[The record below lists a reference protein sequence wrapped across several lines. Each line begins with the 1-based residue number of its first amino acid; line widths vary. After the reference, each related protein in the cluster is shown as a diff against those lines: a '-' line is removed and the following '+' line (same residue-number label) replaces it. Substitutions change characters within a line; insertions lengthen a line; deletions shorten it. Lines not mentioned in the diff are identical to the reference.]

1 MKKAAQLL
9 NDLQQKKYAPIYF
22 LVGEHETFFVDQ
34 IAKYI
39 ENHVLTEEEKGFN
52 QSVLYA
58 KDVSMN
64 EIVEAAKRYPM
75 MAEHQVIIIREAQDL
90 SRQLDHLEAYAEQ
103 PQPSTILVFCYKY
116 KKPDGRK
123 KVIKTIKKTGVYYE
137 TAKIYDNKVPEW
149 IVQTLA
155 QHQFSI
161 DPKAS
166 SMLVEFLGASLSKIY
181 KELEKLMQI
190 LPQGSRITPEAIEEN
205 IGISKDFNNFELT
218 NAIGL
223 KDEIKAFKIIHY
235 FAQNSKNNPLPFTV
249 GVLFGYFEKLL
260 IYHSLK
266 DKSNT
271 NVAKQ
276 LGVHPFFTKD
286 YSIAAKNYPL
296 KKVSKAISLLREIDV
311 KSKGVNSTVMPHG
324 DLLKSFL
331 VQVMRG

>member
-9 NDLQQKKYAPIYF
+9 NDLKQKKYAPIYF
-22 LVGEHETFFVDQ
+22 LVGEQETFFVDQ
-34 IAKYI
+34 ISKYI
-39 ENHVLTEEEKGFN
+39 EDNVLSEEEKGFN
-52 QSVLYA
+52 QTILYGR
-58 KDVSMN
+58 DVSMA
-64 EIVEAAKRYPM
+64 EVIEAAKRYPM
-75 MAEHQVIIIREAQDL
+75 MAEYQVIIVREAQDL
-90 SRQLDHLEAYAEQ
+90 ARQIDQLEAYAKQ
-103 PQPSTILVFCYKY
+103 PQHSTILVFNYKY

-123 KVIKTIKKTGVYYE
+123 KGIKAVKKGGVYYE
-137 TAKIYDNKVPEW
+137 TARIYENQVPDW

-155 QHQFSI
+155 QHQYSI
-161 DPKAS
+161 DPKGS
-166 SMLVEFLGASLSKIY
+166 SMLVEFLGSNLSKIY

-218 NAIGL
+218 NAIGV
-223 KDEIKAFKIIHY
+223 KDEVKAFRIINY
-235 FAQNSKNNPLPFTV
+235 FVQNPKNNPLPFTV
-249 GVLFGYFEKLL
+249 GVLFSYFEKLL
-260 IYHSLK
+260 IFHSLK

-286 YSIAAKNYPL
+286 YFTAGKNYPL
-296 KKVSKAISLLREIDV
+296 KKVSQAIALLRDLDV
-311 KSKGVNSTVMPHG
+311 KSKGVDAGSIPDG

>member
-1 MKKAAQLL
+1 MKKAVQVL
-9 NDLQQKKYAPIYF
+9 NDLKQKKYASIYF

-39 ENHVLTEEEKGFN
+39 EDHVLSEEEKGFN

-58 KDVSMN
+58 KDLTMSEV
-64 EIVEAAKRYPM
+64 VEAAKRYPM
-75 MAEHQVIIIREAQDL
+75 MAEHQVIVVREAQDL

-137 TAKIYDNKVPEW
+137 TAKIYDNQVPDW

-155 QHQFSI
+155 QNQYSI

-190 LPQGSRITPEAIEEN
+190 LPQGSRITPEAVEEN

-218 NAIGL
+218 NAIGS
-223 KDEIKAFKIIHY
+223 KDEVKAFKIVNY
-235 FAQNSKNNPLPFTV
+235 FAQNPKKNPLPFTV

-260 IYHSLK
+260 IFHSLK

-286 YSIAAKNYPL
+286 YFSAAKNYPL
-296 KKVSKAISLLREIDV
+296 KKVSKAIALLRDLDI
-311 KSKGVNSTVMPHG
+311 KSKGVNSGTTPEG

>member
-1 MKKAAQLL
+1 MKKAVQVL
-9 NDLQQKKYAPIYF
+9 NDLKLKKYAPIYF
-22 LVGEHETFFVDQ
+22 LVGESETFFVDQ

-39 ENHVLTEEEKGFN
+39 ELNILTEEEKGFN
-52 QSVLYA
+52 QSVLYG
-58 KDVSMN
+58 KDVSMS
-64 EIVEAAKRYPM
+64 EVIEAAKRYPM
-75 MAEHQVIIIREAQDL
+75 MAEYQVIIVREAQEL
-90 SRQLDHLEAYAEQ
+90 SRQLDQLEAYATQ
-103 PQPSTILVFCYKY
+103 PQLSTILVFCYKY

-123 KVIKTIKKTGVYYE
+123 KVIKEIKKNAVYYE
-137 TAKIYDNKVPEW
+137 TAKIYDNQVPDW

-155 QHQFSI
+155 EKQYSI

-166 SMLVEFLGASLSKIY
+166 SMLVEFLGANLSKIY

-190 LPQGSRITPEAIEEN
+190 LPQGSRITPDVVEEN

-218 NAIGL
+218 NAIGV
-223 KDEIKAFKIIHY
+223 KDEVKAFKIINY

-260 IYHSLK
+260 IFHSLK

-296 KKVSKAISLLREIDV
+296 KKVSHAIALLRDLDIQ
-311 KSKGVNSTVMPHG
+311 SKGVGVGTQPEG

-331 VQVMRG
+331 VQVMRS